1 MIPLSV
7 LASSFGDHRLNSSI
21 INSGL
26 GWNEYS
32 LDMKTGK
39 KALSGNRPT
48 RRRNPISDCPL
59 TAALAAVG
67 GKWKMIIVY
76 WLAESP
82 KHFAAIRRAM
92 PGISQKVLTEQ
103 LRELMSDEIVQ
114 RKSNGA
120 APATVTYSL
129 TDYGQSLLPLVENV
143 RQWGRGHIE
152 KFTV

>member
-1 MIPLSV
+1 
-7 LASSFGDHRLNSSI
+7 
-21 INSGL
+21 
-26 GWNEYS
+26 
-32 LDMKTGK
+32 MKPGK

-92 PGISQKVLTEQ
+92 PGISQKVLTQQ
-103 LRELMSDEIVQ
+103 LREQMSDEIVQ
-114 RKSNGA
+114 RQSNGP
-120 APATVTYSL
+120 APARVVYSL
-129 TDYGQSLLPLVENV
+129 TDYGNSLLPLVENV
-143 RQWGRGHIE
+143 RRWRRTHIDIKNTYISLYLATESKKSGRE
-152 KFTV
+152 